1 MILLSA
7 MNWFITAIIWLLGP
21 IMRVYGLYALVMSV
35 TLVLLYGAWSA
46 MRRTGRRRGVAPK
59 P

>member
-7 MNWFITAIIWLLGP
+7 MNWFVTAIIWLLGP
-21 IMRVYGLYALVMSV
+21 IMRAYGLYALAMSV

-46 MRRTGRRRGVAPK
+46 MRRNVRRRGAAPK